1 MDFILVK
8 MFADVFL
15 VHQFV
20 FLVFLPQA
28 RRLTILVY
36 TPTSPP
42 ELMSGFIGVV
52 GGVWRFDAR

>member
-15 VHQFV
+15 AHQFV

-42 ELMSGFIGVV
+42 RADV
-52 GGVWRFDAR
+52 GLYWCCWGSVEV